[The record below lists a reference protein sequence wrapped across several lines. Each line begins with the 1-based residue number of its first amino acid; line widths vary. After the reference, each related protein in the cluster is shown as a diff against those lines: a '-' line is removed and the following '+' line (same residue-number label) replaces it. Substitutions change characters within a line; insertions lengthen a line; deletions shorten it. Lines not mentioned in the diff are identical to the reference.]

1 MSNQAVST
9 HAPSFDLSDRPPRP
23 LAEKGRQIGRPGW
36 QNQGSAP
43 ISGKNCFSHRVE
55 SFSLGA
61 FPFLTKPTPCSPPN
75 QKQPH
80 PQGRPT
86 PENSAGPNRESRRG
100 VGVFSCGHA
109 SDGETSAGGNPD
121 HASSPRRLGAGET
134 SAARSDSLAPPWMG
148 HGATARRSFRPRAR
162 NNSFTKAFAEA
173 RTNSDGTDVWEGSG
187 TRVTATETGT
197 TQPLDSTNRVPA
209 GVVAPTPLRPVVG
222 VAGVPVASR
231 TDTTT
236 PPLPFAVTN
245 TTAAGT
251 TPGSPGAGAAAAC
264 TLLALLMT
272 AGAKGG
278 AEGDVSQAVTAAPTS
293 CLGTGTSTGTTGNP
307 RKRPFGTCVSGVQP
321 GPDTDAA
328 VDTASAPRLKK
339 TKTKTAASKFVPA
352 PQRAAHHDT
361 DTNEPYHGPDIVP
374 NTVMYNAASC
384 AAAKRRLLP
393 SRGGGTQKVHRP
405 WTPLEVEALVEG
417 VSHYGR
423 GQWAD
428 IKSLTKLGVNKALEL
443 RSAVDLKDK
452 WRNILRIAMLP
463 VLYKRREA
471 AEVPFGTLQR
481 VREIAA
487 AKHPQPGG
495 CGNAGAGAA
504 AASDTDCDSA
514 NPVSQPTL
522 TKGQRRSKHHSPWT
536 LGESEGT
543 YCVSQI
549 PPTVCHTILT
559 LSFIYRKPWWTAC
572 LGAAGVG
579 GP

>member
-1 MSNQAVST
+1 
-9 HAPSFDLSDRPPRP
+9 
-23 LAEKGRQIGRPGW
+23 
-36 QNQGSAP
+36 
-43 ISGKNCFSHRVE
+43 
-55 SFSLGA
+55 
-61 FPFLTKPTPCSPPN
+61 
-75 QKQPH
+75 
-80 PQGRPT
+80 
-86 PENSAGPNRESRRG
+86 
-100 VGVFSCGHA
+100 
-109 SDGETSAGGNPD
+109 
-121 HASSPRRLGAGET
+121 
-134 SAARSDSLAPPWMG
+134 
-148 HGATARRSFRPRAR
+148 
-162 NNSFTKAFAEA
+162 
-173 RTNSDGTDVWEGSG
+173 
-187 TRVTATETGT
+187 
-197 TQPLDSTNRVPA
+197 
-209 GVVAPTPLRPVVG
+209 
-222 VAGVPVASR
+222 
-231 TDTTT
+231 
-236 PPLPFAVTN
+236 
-245 TTAAGT
+245 
-251 TPGSPGAGAAAAC
+251 
-264 TLLALLMT
+264 
-272 AGAKGG
+272 
-278 AEGDVSQAVTAAPTS
+278 
-293 CLGTGTSTGTTGNP
+293 
-307 RKRPFGTCVSGVQP
+307 VQP

-504 AASDTDCDSA
+504 AASDADCDSA

-572 LGAAGVG
+572 LGAAGVD